1 MKKMMLLVS
10 IVLALF
16 VSSAFASDW
25 AVDPDHSNAQFRI
38 RHLMISEVAGM
49 FPTITGTLTLNDEK
63 VTTSSISVAVDV
75 ASLDTGVAKR
85 DAHLLSGDFFDAAK
99 YPTMTFVSNSIEKT
113 DQGLKLYGTL
123 TIRDHSQPA
132 VFNVTG
138 PSDPIHDPW
147 GMTRMGASAT
157 TTINRKDFGMVWNQV
172 LDNGGAMIGDDVTLQ
187 IDMEFI
193 RQ

>member
-1 MKKMMLLVS
+1 MKKMMLLILIVS
-10 IVLALF
+10 ALF
-16 VSSAFASDW
+16 VSSAFAGDW

-49 FPTITGTLTLNDEK
+49 FPTITGTLTLNDET
-63 VTTSSISVAVDV
+63 VTSSSISVAVDV

-85 DAHLLSGDFFDAAK
+85 DAHLLSGDFFDVAK
-99 YPTMTFVSNSIEKT
+99 YPTMTFVSNNIEKT

-123 TIRDHSQPA
+123 TIRDHSLPA

-138 PSDPIHDPW
+138 PTEPIHDPW

-157 TTINRKDFGMVWNQV
+157 TTIKRKDFGMVWNQT
-172 LDNGGAMIGDDVTLQ
+172 LDNGGDMIGNDVTLL